1 MKKAILISIGL
12 FFLNSTVQAQ
22 AVRSNVLN
30 PDHAGK
36 IFRNPINKKNKPV
49 GSPYLQQAFHGATV
63 EDLNIK
69 AFMRYNVFNDEFEFI
84 SQKNDTLIL
93 DKIEDFGKITFI
105 TTNKKYRLIAYTNS
119 KNSLTNGYLI
129 ELYSKSNY
137 TLFKKENISFTEEKV
152 AKTTLEVGMPAKYTK
167 IDDTYFL
174 RMPNGNTT
182 EFPDGKKALSKL
194 FPDKKQAIETFVKTN
209 KIDFDNVADLVK
221 VVDFLATL

>member
-1 MKKAILISIGL
+1 MKKTIFISISLL
-12 FFLNSTVQAQ
+12 FLSLNLQAQ
-22 AVRSNVLN
+22 AVRSQVLN

-36 IFRNPINKKNKPV
+36 IFRNPVNKKNKPV
-49 GSPYLQQAFHGATV
+49 GSPYLQQMFQGATV

-69 AFMRYNVFNDEFEFI
+69 AFMRYNVYNDEFEFI

-93 DKIEDFGKITFI
+93 DKIEDFGKITFVG
-105 TTNKKYRLIAYTNS
+105 TNKKYRLIPYTNS

-129 ELYSKSNY
+129 ELYNKADY

-167 IDDTYFL
+167 IDDNYFL
-174 RMPNGNTT
+174 KLPNGNTT

-194 FPDKKQAIETFVKTN
+194 FPNQKQSIETFLKTN
-209 KIDFDNVADLVK
+209 KIDFDNAADLVK
-221 VVDFLATL
+221 VIDFLATL

>member
-1 MKKAILISIGL
+1 MKKAVLIISLLYFSWNI
-12 FFLNSTVQAQ
+12 QAQ
-22 AVRSNVLN
+22 AVRREILN

-36 IFRNPINKKNKPV
+36 IFRNPVNKKNKPV
-49 GSPYLQQAFHGATV
+49 GSPYLQQAFTGANV

-69 AFMRYNVFNDEFEFI
+69 AFMRYNVFSDEFEFI

-93 DKIEDFGKITFI
+93 DKIEDFGKITF
-105 TTNKKYRLIAYTNS
+105 TGTNKKYRLIPYTNS

-129 ELYSKSNY
+129 ELYNKSNY

-174 RMPNGNTT
+174 KMPNENTT

-194 FPDKKQAIETFVKTN
+194 FPDKKKAIESFIKTN
-209 KIDFDNVADLVK
+209 EIDFDNVADLVK